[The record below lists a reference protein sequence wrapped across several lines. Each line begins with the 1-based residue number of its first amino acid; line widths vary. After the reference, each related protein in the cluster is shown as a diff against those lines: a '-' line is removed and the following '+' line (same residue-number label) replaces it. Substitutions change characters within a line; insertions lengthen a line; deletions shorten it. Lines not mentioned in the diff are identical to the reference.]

1 MQLALETEVASRFLM
16 VISFL
21 GATWSSSV
29 YVYLLIRPWTRD
41 YTELRNTN
49 CMIATLPAFVR

>member
-1 MQLALETEVASRFLM
+1 MQLALETEVARRFLI

-29 YVYLLIRPWTRD
+29 YVYLLIRLWIRD
-41 YTELRNTN
+41 YTE
-49 CMIATLPAFVR
+49 